1 MPLSIATAGTYSG
14 GSGTADNPY
23 LLSRAADWLELS
35 ETQSDWGSDF
45 RLTRSIDF
53 SGVTVKPVGRDF
65 DPANPDYPHIYFSGS
80 LDGGGYRLKNIVLN
94 YPDENDVALFFSMQR
109 ASVNNLIIENMEIK
123 AKRQAAS
130 LAVYFDESAAKD
142 VKIISR
148 ISAEGDAGG
157 LAVDCLNSKFMRC
170 WIGTDIQCTD
180 DNSRAGGI
188 AALAQGEEI
197 SFSESIGT
205 IVAKERAG
213 GFFATA
219 LDLAIRNST
228 SFATTQS
235 AIAGGF
241 VGYADKLT
249 VTKSSALIDVRGYN
263 YGGGLAG
270 YAQNSNFFNT
280 FTRGSVSGNNAA
292 GGLVG
297 FCDHNVSFKESF
309 SSVAASSVLGDSG
322 GLAGVLRNSTLT
334 NCYAR
339 GQITGVGFV
348 GGIAGSAGQSTLS
361 NCYAAGGLTLFG
373 ANRNAG
379 GLLGYADN
387 TSLDFCYWDTEVSGT
402 AYSAGGDGRTTNAMT
417 YPHAVN
423 TYTKWRFGIFWTADT
438 DSTVNDGYPWLRN
451 TPPVAL
457 EVTVEG
463 EEPPEG
469 EEAAEGEISED
480 RYSGGDGTEENPFL
494 ISSVEDWQT
503 LCRTQKDWGAHF
515 ELTRTL
521 DFTGAEVR
529 SVGWDYDPDNEF
541 HPLPSFTGSLNGN
554 YFHLRNVNLNRPDM
568 NDVALFYSLKGARI
582 QNLFID
588 NISVDARTYAGALA
602 VYISSSTVSR
612 CLMSGS
618 VQSLDCAGGMA
629 TLISGDSQIQS
640 CILQTNVRVR
650 NELNPVGGSAGGITC
665 FTQDTAFLKCSS
677 AGTIVG
683 KTEAGG
689 LTAHSLASSFSE
701 CYAHVTVQASVA
713 GGLAASV
720 KDGSFT
726 DCYARG
732 IASGKTYAAGLIAK
746 TDGMVLNN
754 TDNAEINRCFAAV
767 RTRVDGEGGIAAGL
781 IASST
786 NTNVTASYWDS
797 ERSGNNSSVGGER
810 RTTAD
815 MSFPYAAN
823 SFVGWD
829 FNAVWASD
837 PDYSKN
843 SGYPWLRNLPPTAVI
858 LLGDKYSGG
867 EGTAAKP
874 YQIASVADWQ
884 QLCRSQEDWTKH
896 FEIIR
901 DLDFTGVIA
910 VPLGRNYNRIHPDHP
925 VPFFQGTLEGNHKRL
940 INLSMPQAEE
950 EDVALFYH
958 LKNAVIRNLNIE
970 QVHIVSGERAAAL
983 AVYLEDS
990 TVINCFVSGTI
1001 SGDAYAGG
1009 DRRQNNVPGQP
1020 GAEMPGGC

>member
-1 MPLSIATAGTYSG
+1 M
-14 GSGTADNPY
+14 
-23 LLSRAADWLELS
+23 
-35 ETQSDWGSDF
+35 
-45 RLTRSIDF
+45 
-53 SGVTVKPVGRDF
+53 
-65 DPANPDYPHIYFSGS
+65 
-80 LDGGGYRLKNIVLN
+80 
-94 YPDENDVALFFSMQR
+94 
-109 ASVNNLIIENMEIK
+109 
-123 AKRQAAS
+123 
-130 LAVYFDESAAKD
+130 
-142 VKIISR
+142 
-148 ISAEGDAGG
+148 
-157 LAVDCLNSKFMRC
+157 
-170 WIGTDIQCTD
+170 
-180 DNSRAGGI
+180 
-188 AALAQGEEI
+188 
-197 SFSESIGT
+197 
-205 IVAKERAG
+205 
-213 GFFATA
+213 
-219 LDLAIRNST
+219 
-228 SFATTQS
+228 
-235 AIAGGF
+235 
-241 VGYADKLT
+241 
-249 VTKSSALIDVRGYN
+249 
-263 YGGGLAG
+263 
-270 YAQNSNFFNT
+270 
-280 FTRGSVSGNNAA
+280 
-292 GGLVG
+292 
-297 FCDHNVSFKESF
+297 
-309 SSVAASSVLGDSG
+309 
-322 GLAGVLRNSTLT
+322 
-334 NCYAR
+334 
-339 GQITGVGFV
+339 
-348 GGIAGSAGQSTLS
+348 
-361 NCYAAGGLTLFG
+361 
-373 ANRNAG
+373 
-379 GLLGYADN
+379 
-387 TSLDFCYWDTEVSGT
+387 
-402 AYSAGGDGRTTNAMT
+402 
-417 YPHAVN
+417 
-423 TYTKWRFGIFWTADT
+423 
-438 DSTVNDGYPWLRN
+438 
-451 TPPVAL
+451 
-457 EVTVEG
+457 
-463 EEPPEG
+463 
-469 EEAAEGEISED
+469 
-480 RYSGGDGTEENPFL
+480 
-494 ISSVEDWQT
+494 
-503 LCRTQKDWGAHF
+503 
-515 ELTRTL
+515 
-521 DFTGAEVR
+521 
-529 SVGWDYDPDNEF
+529 GWDYDPDNEF

-767 RTRVDGEGGIAAGL
+767 RTRVDGEGEIAAGL

-950 EDVALFYH
+950 DVALFYH